1 MRKMVLLIV
10 LFAVANQTHGDYV
23 RSSVAEQVLDR
34 ISSSGDC
41 SFMPVFERSGMSSN
55 EFSSLLV
62 NLVVNDPLCSTNS
75 DKFCYHTVLGAVAG
89 FGTTNAVDLLTSVFN
104 ESDDQTD
111 KLISMRGLARLTGI
125 SSNLLDNVS
134 TWMSTTNK
142 YERYRRLN
150 AYVHLSEIAAEPSHT
165 ASEKALVL
173 SFLNEHVAA
182 ETVFVMELDAA
193 IRRLDPT
200 YAESKR
206 RLSNL
211 RAVQQ
216 QIRFKPLKRQIGSAI
231 DALVAYPE
239 ANLPD

>member
-89 FGTTNAVDLLTSVFN
+89 FGTTL
-104 ESDDQTD
+104 
-111 KLISMRGLARLTGI
+111 
-125 SSNLLDNVS
+125 SSHG
-134 TWMSTTNK
+134 
-142 YERYRRLN
+142 R
-150 AYVHLSEIAAEPSHT
+150 
-165 ASEKALVL
+165 
-173 SFLNEHVAA
+173 
-182 ETVFVMELDAA
+182 
-193 IRRLDPT
+193 
-200 YAESKR
+200 
-206 RLSNL
+206 
-211 RAVQQ
+211 
-216 QIRFKPLKRQIGSAI
+216 
-231 DALVAYPE
+231 
-239 ANLPD
+239 